1 MSGLRIAMLT
11 HSTNPRGGVVH
22 ALELSEALHVQ
33 GQNVTLMAV
42 DTAGKDF
49 FRPVRCQTRVLPMPP
64 GAGDLRARVERCVDT
79 YAAHFSRADAGNY
92 DIYHAQDA
100 ISGCALAHLAEQGR
114 LPGGFIRTVHHLDV
128 FADPTLAAWQS
139 RSYRSAR
146 QVLCVSRG
154 WVEALARD
162 HGLAVLQVANGVN
175 AERYT
180 ATPRPEDAALRRR
193 LGLNRGGPAF
203 LAVGGVEARKNTLR
217 IFAAFLDVL
226 RQRPAAQLLIVGGAS
241 LQDHSAYRAEFDAA
255 VAASGLAVGP
265 GHPLVMPGPLPDTD
279 MPGVFRL
286 ADALVFP
293 SLVEGFG
300 LAVLEALVSGTP
312 VVVSRRPPFTEYLE
326 AADCV
331 WIDPEDSATIAG
343 AMLRAVEDYSPEAA
357 KDTARRFAARFSWE
371 AAALAHLDIYRR
383 FLSHPS

>member
-22 ALELSEALHVQ
+22 ALELSEALHAL
-33 GQNVTLMAV
+33 GQDVTLMAV
-42 DTAGKDF
+42 DEAGKDF
-49 FRPVRCQTRVLPMPP
+49 FRPVRCRTQVLPIPP
-64 GAGDLRARVERCVDT
+64 VNSGLRARVERCVET
-79 YAAHFSRADAGNY
+79 YAAHFSGSDLGCY

-100 ISGCALAHLAEQGR
+100 ISGCALAHLAGQGR

-128 FADPTLAAWQS
+128 FSDADLAAWQS

-162 HGLAVLQVANGVN
+162 HGIAALQVANGVN
-175 AERYT
+175 PERYT

-193 LGLNRGGPAF
+193 LGLNRGGPVF
-203 LAVGGVEARKNTLR
+203 LAVGGVEARKNTAR
-217 IFAAFLDVL
+217 IFAAFLAVL
-226 RQRPAAQLLIVGGAS
+226 KQRPAAQLLIVGGAS
-241 LQDHSAYRAEFDAA
+241 LQNHGAYRAEFDAA

-265 GHPLVMPGPLPDTD
+265 GHPLVMPGPLPDAD

-300 LAVLEALVSGTP
+300 LVVLEALVSGTP
-312 VVVSRRPPFTEYLE
+312 AIVSRRPPFTEYLE
-326 AADCV
+326 PADCV
-331 WIDPEDSATIAG
+331 WTDPEDSVAIAD
-343 AMLRAVEDYSPEAA
+343 AMLRAVDCYSTEEA
-357 KDTARRFAARFSWE
+357 KDIARRFAARFSWK
-371 AAALAHLDIYRR
+371 ATALAHLDIYRR
-383 FLSHPS
+383 FLFHPR